1 MSGHLTHKY
10 VDDTTVTETIEK
22 GTVSEMQNAM
32 DKLLEWSELKHIN
45 INTKKTKEMV
55 MGSYGKENNTLTITT
70 DAVEQVQTFKLLGV
84 VINHTLSWDDH
95 ITAITAKAAKRMW
108 FLKKLKRADVSTEDL
123 TYYYQA
129 VIRPVLQYSM
139 LAQPGIPVS
148 QKDKR
153 KHWRMFST
161 VQFKSSATTS
171 RMKTPVVCSN
181 CAHWQR
187 DVWSSAELCF
197 SR

>member
-1 MSGHLTHKY
+1 
-10 VDDTTVTETIEK
+10 
-22 GTVSEMQNAM
+22 
-32 DKLLEWSELKHIN
+32 
-45 INTKKTKEMV
+45 

-84 VINHTLSWDDH
+84 VISHTLSWDDH

-187 DVWSSAELCF
+187 DVWSSAELF
-197 SR
+197 QQIVRGESHALHYLLPPKRDIQLVRRLRSTRTIPTVYAMTSHFKNSFILNALNTFQ

>member
-1 MSGHLTHKY
+1 
-10 VDDTTVTETIEK
+10 
-22 GTVSEMQNAM
+22 
-32 DKLLEWSELKHIN
+32 
-45 INTKKTKEMV
+45 

-84 VINHTLSWDDH
+84 VISHTLSWDDH

-108 FLKKLKRADVSTEDL
+108 FLQKVKRAGVSTKDL

-153 KHWRMFST
+153 KHWRMFSA
-161 VQFKSSATTS
+161 VLFKSSATTS

-187 DVWSSAELCF
+187 RLELSRTVFQQIVRDESHVTCF
-197 SR
+197 LQSVTFSWFADCDRQEHFPQSTQGLAISRTLSF